1 MNPMNRKIFYRRKS
15 AAVNAYGEGGIMPI
29 EVLSWKEDPPKVTNG
44 FIDKR
49 FLESLFE
56 TPRSL
61 VIENVGEAKVS
72 LLHPSPWAIFPL
84 VSIERK
90 GVPPVYRIHEG
101 GSDVSGFAMARLDFE
116 KTVEGLRQEQGVES
130 ESEEDTVSPGMR

>member
-1 MNPMNRKIFYRRKS
+1 MDPMNRKIFYRRKS
-15 AAVNAYGEGGIMPI
+15 AAVNAYGEDGIMPI
-29 EVLSWKEDPPKVTNG
+29 EVLSWKENPPKVTNG

-49 FLESLFE
+49 FLKSLFE

-72 LLHPSPWAIFPL
+72 LLHPSPWVIFPL
-84 VSIERK
+84 VSIERE

-101 GSDVSGFAMARLDFE
+101 GAGVSGLDMARSDFE
-116 KTVEGLRQEQGVES
+116 KTVEGLRQEQEMES
-130 ESEEDTVSPGMR
+130 ESEEDTVSPGMH